1 MRLAQMHPH
10 IHSVNEGKVWY
21 DLDPGA
27 SELWVV
33 EGPVGID
40 PKSID
45 PDHLPP
51 GFRWVSNEEWAANSA
66 NLTSTDE

>member
-1 MRLAQMHPH
+1 MTTTTGFDSKTNQDG
-10 IHSVNEGKVWY
+10 SVTYWY

-51 GFRWVSNEEWAANSA
+51 GFRWVSNEEWAANP
-66 NLTSTDE
+66 DRQP

>member
-1 MRLAQMHPH
+1 MT
-10 IHSVNEGKVWY
+10 KTTWY

-51 GFRWVSNEEWAANSA
+51 GFRWVSNEEWAANPDRP
-66 NLTSTDE
+66 LTRSLTGGNA